1 VSESDEQPITLSSER
16 AYDGRLLRLRVDRV
30 RLPSGRETTREVIEH
45 PGAVVILPV
54 TRDGRI
60 WFVEQFRYAVDETL
74 LELPAGLIDAGEAPI
89 EAAHRE
95 LREEVGLAAD
105 TLEQIGLLYP
115 SAGYSNEHVHIFV
128 AAGCEPVPR
137 PSLDEGLTIR
147 TLAYEELA
155 AFAREPRFPL
165 HNAAT
170 AFAIL
175 WYIRRH
181 DAVPQMEKR

>member
-1 VSESDEQPITLSSER
+1 VSDSDQHPITLSSER
-16 AYDGRLLRLRVDRV
+16 AYDGRLLHLRVDRV

-74 LELPAGLIDAGEAPI
+74 LELPAGLIDAGETPV
-89 EAAHRE
+89 EAAYRE
-95 LREEVGLAAD
+95 LREEVGLAAE

-115 SAGYSNEHVHIFV
+115 SAGYSNEQVSIFL
-128 AAGCEPVPR
+128 ATGCDPVPR

-147 TLAYEELA
+147 TLALEELS

-170 AFAIL
+170 AFAIM
-175 WYIRRH
+175 WYLSRH
-181 DAVPQMEKR
+181 DVVPEP